1 MFSATAEHPSPVTI
15 PSGYHCAV
23 TWGIPTDFG
32 GMTSALL
39 RRSRAFVREA
49 GVAVDVLTFEYDNG
63 LDDVRCE
70 MQVAGELI
78 PGMRLRNLWEE
89 VAALPDEILSTA
101 GWDKNLSGSFAPI
114 AQENQHVE
122 EFSPGALG
130 RRTRFDTRS
139 EKALQVDYFRPDGS
153 LFVSDQRDV
162 NEPGAEGGRLI
173 TLCDRKG
180 EPVAAWNRMWP
191 LYLFWLD
198 NVVGSQ
204 ETFMIVDSK
213 STANFITR
221 FRRDNVVTLHLVHNS
236 HMASGQVPP
245 HGELS
250 AVRRYVFERLHTYDG
265 IVLLTERQKQD
276 VDLAFGNPGNTFV
289 VPNSTAL
296 PDKIPA
302 SNDRRQHDA
311 VMLVSLTHRKRVDH
325 AIKGIGLA
333 NGLSASPYNLRIF
346 GQGPLHESLLA
357 LISKLGLEE
366 HVHLG
371 GFDSAPVARLAE
383 ASFVLLTSR
392 MEGLPLVLLE
402 AMSVGCIPIAYDMP
416 YGPADIIVDGANG
429 YLVEAGNV
437 EGLADAILR
446 LGSLS
451 PDELQLMRQSAR
463 KTAERFDDR
472 SVTVE
477 WARVMS
483 SAVDRKLIQLAGS
496 VAS

>member
-1 MFSATAEHPSPVTI
+1 
-15 PSGYHCAV
+15 
-23 TWGIPTDFG
+23 
-32 GMTSALL
+32 MTSALL

-70 MQVAGELI
+70 MQIAGELI

-89 VAALPDEILSTA
+89 LAALPDEVLSSA
-101 GWDKNLSGSFAPI
+101 GRDKNLTGSFAPI
-114 AQENQHVE
+114 ARDEQSLDEV
-122 EFSPGALG
+122 SMGSLG
-130 RRTRFDTRS
+130 RRIRLDTAS
-139 EKALQVDYFRPDGS
+139 EKTLQIDYFRPDGS
-153 LFVSDQRDV
+153 LFVSDQRDI
-162 NEPGAEGGRLI
+162 NEPGTEGGRLI
-173 TLCDRKG
+173 TLCDHNG
-180 EPVAAWNRMWP
+180 EPAAAWNRVWP

-198 NVVGSQ
+198 AVVGHR

-250 AVRRYVFERLHTYDG
+250 SVRRYVFERLNTYDG
-265 IVLLTERQKQD
+265 IVLLTNRQKDD

-289 VPNSTAL
+289 VPNSTEL
-296 PDKIPA
+296 PDGLPTP
-302 SNDRRQHDA
+302 SDRSQTDG

-333 NGLSASPYNLRIF
+333 NDMADAPVNLRIF
-346 GQGPLHESLLA
+346 GQGPLREALQG
-357 LISKLGLEE
+357 LISKLGIEDR
-366 HVHLG
+366 VHLG
-371 GFDSAPVARLAE
+371 GYDSEPRARLAQ

-416 YGPADIIVDGANG
+416 YGPADIIVDGVNG
-429 YLVEAGNV
+429 YLIEAGNV
-437 EGLADAILR
+437 EELASAIVR
-446 LGSLS
+446 FRTLS
-451 PDELQLMRQSAR
+451 ADDVQLMRQAAR
-463 KTAERFDDR
+463 ETAERFADR
-472 SVTVE
+472 SVTE
-477 WARVMS
+477 KWARVMS
-483 SAVDRKLIQLAGS
+483 SAVDRKLTLLADS
-496 VAS
+496 LSL